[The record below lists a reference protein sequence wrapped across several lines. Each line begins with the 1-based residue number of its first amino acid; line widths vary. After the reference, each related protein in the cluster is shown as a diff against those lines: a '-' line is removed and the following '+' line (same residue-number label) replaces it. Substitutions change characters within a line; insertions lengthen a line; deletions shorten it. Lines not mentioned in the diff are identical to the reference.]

1 MDGIKIEKLHRRS
14 MAFMSLDDCWKSNQG
29 VSNLENSYCS
39 SKWLCRHEGT
49 KKMLNTLLAYT
60 LKLVQETSGQVL
72 YPLISLDFCNQ
83 CFDICECLRW
93 RENIISRGGKMA
105 TRACK
110 LWRERAWRAGGRFI
124 NRIKIKSVLNTSHHL
139 NKVNMQ
145 RVWNL
150 NWKHFLLV
158 LFT

>member
-1 MDGIKIEKLHRRS
+1 M
-14 MAFMSLDDCWKSNQG
+14 
-29 VSNLENSYCS
+29 
-39 SKWLCRHEGT
+39 
-49 KKMLNTLLAYT
+49 
-60 LKLVQETSGQVL
+60 
-72 YPLISLDFCNQ
+72 
-83 CFDICECLRW
+83 
-93 RENIISRGGKMA
+93 SRGGKMA

-150 NWKHFLLV
+150 N
-158 LFT
+158 